1 VSHAPHTHVIVP
13 RSGWAPVELGE
24 LWEYRELVYLLVWR
38 DVKIRYKQTVLG
50 VAWAVLQPVLTMVI
64 FSIFFGKL
72 GGLSSDGYP
81 YPIFAYCALL
91 PWQLFAFGVGQASE
105 SVVLNQRMITKVY
118 FPRVIMPMASVAV
131 GLVDFAISFLV
142 LLVLMAGYH
151 IAPSPAIVAV
161 PVLALVVVAAAL
173 GAGLWLSALNVT
185 YRDVRHAV
193 PFLIQVWF
201 FATPVAYAT
210 SSVPP
215 AWRMVYALVN
225 PMVGVIDS
233 FRWALLGAGGPPP
246 AELGISILAI
256 TAMLVSGL
264 FYFRRME
271 RRFADVV

>member
-24 LWEYRELVYLLVWR
+24 LWAYRELLYLLVWR
-38 DVKIRYKQTVLG
+38 EVKIRYKQTVLG
-50 VAWAVLQPVLTMVI
+50 VAWAVLQPVLTMVV
-64 FSIFFGKL
+64 FSVFFGKL
-72 GGLSSDGYP
+72 GGLPSDGFP

-91 PWQLFAFGVGQASE
+91 PWQFFAFGLGQASE
-105 SVVLNQRMITKVY
+105 SIVMNQRMITKVY

-131 GLVDFAISFLV
+131 GLVDFLIAFLV
-142 LLVLMAGYH
+142 LLVLMAGYR
-151 IAPSPAIVAV
+151 IAPSPTILAV
-161 PVLALVVVAAAL
+161 PVLTILVAAASL

-210 SSVPP
+210 SSVP
-215 AWRMVYALVN
+215 ANWRLVYAVAN
-225 PMVGVIDS
+225 PMVGVIDA
-233 FRWALLGAGGPPP
+233 FRWAILGTGGAPP
-246 AELGISILAI
+246 AALGVSVVMIA
-256 TAMLVSGL
+256 AMLVSGL